1 MGNRN
6 SFFQLNFIEKR
17 TSNGIAI
24 GDMMMNVNTEMN
36 KRYINE
42 VVVCLQFHKSF
53 FQGHGKN
60 KHSSYPLKSSN
71 LVN

>member
-6 SFFQLNFIEKR
+6 SFFQQNFIEKG
-17 TSNGIAI
+17 TSKGIVV
-24 GDMMMNVNTEMN
+24 GDMMMNVNTKMN
-36 KRYINE
+36 KKYIND

-60 KHSSYPLKSSN
+60 KTF
-71 LVN
+71 LVSIEII

>member
-6 SFFQLNFIEKR
+6 SFFQQNFIEKR
-17 TSNGIAI
+17 PSKGIVV
-24 GDMMMNVNTEMN
+24 GDIMNVNTKMN
-36 KRYINE
+36 KKYINE
-42 VVVCLQFHKSF
+42 IVVCLQFHKSF